1 MSMQRAPD
9 DLRRFAS
16 DVHLLG
22 EALRA
27 RHAWLATAESCT
39 GGLIAAACTSVAG
52 SSEWFDRG
60 FVTYSNAAKIETLG
74 VDAALIE
81 RHGAVSQPVAR
92 AMAHGALARSHATIA
107 LAVTGVAGPGGA
119 TPGKP
124 VGTVWLAWALQGDG
138 GDERLQLPGDRAD
151 VRAAT
156 VEAALRRALELARH
170 LAPMA

>member
-1 MSMQRAPD
+1 MHRAPD

-16 DVHLLG
+16 DVHSLG